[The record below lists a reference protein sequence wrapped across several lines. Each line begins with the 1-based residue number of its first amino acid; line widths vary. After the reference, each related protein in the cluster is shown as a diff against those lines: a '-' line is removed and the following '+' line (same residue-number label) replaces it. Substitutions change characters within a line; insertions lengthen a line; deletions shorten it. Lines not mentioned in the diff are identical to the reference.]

1 MCPPKGRIMSHPAVA
16 SVEPSRF
23 EPTVFGAVRRYST
36 LVVAVTLAAAAIA
49 AGYTLI
55 QPEIY
60 QAQASITVQQPVTPP
75 APQGDSGQY
84 LDSQVLLLQS
94 QRVAGQA
101 ASIANA
107 TLGGNILTAAD
118 FSAANGSLEISPPT
132 TATAGNY
139 GATIVGVSFLG
150 PSPRNA
156 QVGLNSLLQAYNDA
170 RIAAV
175 KAQADAAILGIN
187 NAISSINALM
197 ASISKQLATGRPAL
211 PPGTQDALRKE
222 RLLLVKQREGLKFAQ
237 TRAVANEQAAVAQQ
251 PTVAIQPPAL
261 ANHRWAHAGAIG
273 LVVGILI
280 AGALAFLLASRRR
293 GIADRHDPAAL
304 YGVPLMGEIPAFEA
318 EKAWRPNGTPAD
330 GTLPVID
337 DPHSAIAEAFR
348 FAAGS
353 VERVRATRGPR
364 LSLVFVSPLAS
375 GGKSTVVANMALAVA
390 EGGTRVLAVDAE
402 GDLTAQLLPDAPV
415 AAGFEQVL
423 AGLRPL
429 GDCIQTS
436 PLKGEVAVLGSAPA
450 PWQVTG
456 AARRQAV
463 HDLLAVAK
471 ASYDVVLI
479 DSPALLQVAS
489 ATEVVEAADAA
500 IIVSS
505 PHELIQDHLRMV
517 DRLSL
522 LGSDVIGYIYHQAPV
537 RPHLTRYLRNGSPS
551 PPGGPA
557 DRPGLLQRPAM
568 ARQEPPVALA
578 ATKTTKS
585 PVSSSFR
592 SRIPWRRRH
601 HGRP

>member
-1 MCPPKGRIMSHPAVA
+1 MSHPAVA

-36 LVVAVTLAAAAIA
+36 LVLAVTLAAAAIA

-55 QPEIY
+55 QPKIY
-60 QAQASITVQQPVTPP
+60 QAQASITVQEPVTPP
-75 APQGDSGQY
+75 APQDDPGQY

-94 QRVAGQA
+94 QPVAQRA
-101 ASIANA
+101 ASIADD
-107 TLGGNILTAAD
+107 TLGGNILTPAD
-118 FSAANGSLEISPPT
+118 FSAVNGLLGISPPT

-139 GATIVGVSFLG
+139 GATIIGVSFLG

-156 QVGLNSLLQAYNDA
+156 QVGLNSLLQAYNGA

-175 KAQADAAILGIN
+175 MAQDDAAISGIN
-187 NAISSINALM
+187 HAISSIDALL
-197 ASISKQLATGRPAL
+197 ASISKQLASARLTL
-211 PPGTQDALRKE
+211 PLGTQNALRKE
-222 RLLLVKQREGLKFAQ
+222 RLLLKTQRGGLEFAL

-251 PTVAIQPPAL
+251 PTVDIQPPVL
-261 ANHRWAHAGAIG
+261 SNHRWAHAGAIG

-280 AGALAFLLASRRR
+280 GGALAFLLASRRR
-293 GIADRHDPAAL
+293 GIADRQDPAAL
-304 YGVPLMGEIPAFEA
+304 YGVPLIGEIPAYEA
-318 EKAWRPNGTPAD
+318 EKAWRSNGWRSNGWRSNGVPAD
-330 GTLPVID
+330 VTLPVVD
-337 DPHSAIAEAFR
+337 DPHSAAAEAFR

-353 VERVRATRGPR
+353 IERVRAARGPR

-375 GGKSTVVANMALAVA
+375 GGRSTAVANMALAVA

-402 GDLTAQLLPDAPV
+402 GDLTARLLPGAQV
-415 AAGFEQVL
+415 AMGFEQVL

-429 GDCIQTS
+429 GDCIQVS

-456 AARRQAV
+456 AARLQAV

-522 LGSDVIGYIYHQAPV
+522 LGSNVVGYIYNRAPT
-537 RPHLTRYLRNGSPS
+537 RPHL
-551 PPGGPA
+551 
-557 DRPGLLQRPAM
+557 
-568 ARQEPPVALA
+568 
-578 ATKTTKS
+578 
-585 PVSSSFR
+585 
-592 SRIPWRRRH
+592 
-601 HGRP
+601 HGRS

>member
-1 MCPPKGRIMSHPAVA
+1 MSHPAVA
-16 SVEPSRF
+16 SAEPSRF

-49 AGYTLI
+49 VGYTLI
-55 QPEIY
+55 QPKIY
-60 QAQASITVQQPVTPP
+60 RAQASITVQQPVTPP
-75 APQGDSGQY
+75 APQGNSGQY

-94 QRVAGQA
+94 QRVAQRA
-101 ASIANA
+101 ASIADA
-107 TLGGNILTAAD
+107 TIGGNILTAAD
-118 FSAANGSLEISPPT
+118 FSAVDGSLGISPPT

-139 GATIVGVSFLG
+139 GATIIGVSFQG
-150 PSPRNA
+150 PSARNA
-156 QVGLNSLLQAYNDA
+156 QVGLNSLLQAYNGA
-170 RIAAV
+170 RIAGV
-175 KAQADAAILGIN
+175 RAQADAAILGIHH
-187 NAISSINALM
+187 AISSIDALLD
-197 ASISKQLATGRPAL
+197 SISKQLATARLML
-211 PPGTQDALRKE
+211 PPGTQNALRKE
-222 RLLLVKQREGLKFAQ
+222 LLLLAKERGGLKFAL

-251 PTVAIQPPAL
+251 PTADIQPPVL
-261 ANHRWAHAGAIG
+261 ANHKWAHAGAIG

-280 AGALAFLLASRRR
+280 GGALAFLLASRKR
-293 GIADRHDPAAL
+293 GIADRQDPAAL
-304 YGVPLMGEIPAFEA
+304 YGVPLIGEIPAFEA
-318 EKAWRPNGTPAD
+318 EKARRPNGTPAD
-330 GTLPVID
+330 ATLPVID
-337 DPHSAIAEAFR
+337 DPQSAAAEAFR

-364 LSLVFVSPLAS
+364 LSLVLVSPLTS
-375 GGKSTVVANMALAVA
+375 GGTSTAVANMALAVA

-402 GDLTAQLLPDAPV
+402 GDLTARLLPDAPV
-415 AAGFEQVL
+415 AVGFEQVL

-429 GDCIQTS
+429 SDCIQTS

-450 PWQVTG
+450 AWQVTG
-456 AARRQAV
+456 AARLHAV
-463 HDLLAVAK
+463 RDLLAVAK

-479 DSPALLQVAS
+479 DSPALLEVAS

-522 LGSDVIGYIYHQAPV
+522 LGANVIGYIYNRAPA
-537 RPHLTRYLRNGSPS
+537 RPHLARYLRNGSP
-551 PPGGPA
+551 PPHGGTA
-557 DRPGLLQRPAM
+557 DRTGFPRRPAV
-568 ARQEPPVALA
+568 ARQEPPVVLA
-578 ATKTTKS
+578 ATKMTKS

>member
-1 MCPPKGRIMSHPAVA
+1 MSHPAVA
-16 SVEPSRF
+16 SAEPSRF
-23 EPTVFGAVRRYST
+23 EPTVFGAVRRYSA

-49 AGYTLI
+49 VGYSLI
-55 QPEIY
+55 QPKIY
-60 QAQASITVQQPVTPP
+60 RAQASITVQQPVTPP
-75 APQGDSGQY
+75 APQGDPGEY

-94 QRVAGQA
+94 QPVARQA
-101 ASIANA
+101 ASIADD
-107 TLGGNILTAAD
+107 TLGGSILTAAD
-118 FSAANGSLEISPPT
+118 FSAVDGSLGISPPT

-139 GATIVGVSFLG
+139 GATIIGVSFLG
-150 PSPRNA
+150 SSPRNA
-156 QVGLNSLLQAYNDA
+156 QVGLNSLLQAYNAA

-175 KAQADAAILGIN
+175 RAQSDAAIEGVN
-187 NAISSINALM
+187 HAIGSISALM
-197 ASISKQLATGRPAL
+197 ASISRQLATARLTL
-211 PPGTQDALRKE
+211 PPGTQNALRKE
-222 RLLLVKQREGLKFAQ
+222 RLLLAKQLGGLKFAR
-237 TRAVANEQAAVAQQ
+237 TRAVANEQAAVALQ

-261 ANHRWAHAGAIG
+261 ADRRWAHAGAIG
-273 LVVGILI
+273 LVAGILLG
-280 AGALAFLLASRRR
+280 GALAFVLASRRR
-293 GIADRHDPAAL
+293 GIADRQDPAAL
-304 YGVPLMGEIPAFEA
+304 YGVPLIGEIPPFGA
-318 EKAWRPNGTPAD
+318 EKARRPDGTRAD

-337 DPHSAIAEAFR
+337 DPHSAAAEAFR

-364 LSLVFVSPLAS
+364 LSLVFVSPLA
-375 GGKSTVVANMALAVA
+375 GGGTSTAVANMALAVA

-402 GDLTAQLLPDAPV
+402 GDLTARLLPDAQV
-415 AAGFEQVL
+415 AVGFEQVL

-471 ASYDVVLI
+471 ASYDLVLI

-500 IIVSS
+500 IVVSS
-505 PHELIQDHLRMV
+505 PHEPIQDHLRMV
-517 DRLSL
+517 DRLRL
-522 LGSDVIGYIYHQAPV
+522 LGADVIGYIYNRAPV
-537 RPHLTRYLRNGSPS
+537 RPRLTRYLRNGSPS
-551 PPGGPA
+551 PHGGPA
-557 DRPGLLQRPAM
+557 DRTGFLRRPVM
-568 ARQEPPVALA
+568 ARQESSVVLA
-578 ATKTTKS
+578 ATKMTKS
-585 PVSSSFR
+585 PLSSSFR

>member
-1 MCPPKGRIMSHPAVA
+1 MSHPAVA
-16 SVEPSRF
+16 RAEPSRF
-23 EPTVFGAVRRYST
+23 EPTVFGAVRRYSM

-49 AGYTLI
+49 VGYTLI
-55 QPEIY
+55 QPKVY

-94 QRVAGQA
+94 QRVAQRA
-101 ASIANA
+101 ASIADA
-107 TLGGNILTAAD
+107 TLGGSILTAAD
-118 FSAANGSLEISPPT
+118 FSSVDGSLGISPPT

-139 GATIVGVSFLG
+139 GATIIGVSFLG
-150 PSPRNA
+150 LSPRTA
-156 QVGLNSLLQAYNDA
+156 QVGLNSLLQAYNGA

-187 NAISSINALM
+187 DAISSIDALVD
-197 ASISKQLATGRPAL
+197 SISKQLASARLTL
-211 PPGTQDALRKE
+211 PVGTQNALRKE
-222 RLLLVKQREGLKFAQ
+222 LLLLEKERGGLKFAL
-237 TRAVANEQAAVAQQ
+237 TRAVANEQAAVAEQ

-261 ANHRWAHAGAIG
+261 ANHGWAHAGAIG
-273 LVVGILI
+273 LLVGILI
-280 AGALAFLLASRRR
+280 GGALAFLLASRRR
-293 GIADRHDPAAL
+293 GIADQQDPAAL
-304 YGVPLMGEIPAFEA
+304 YGVPLMGEIPPFEG
-318 EKAWRPNGTPAD
+318 EKARRSNGASAD
-330 GTLPVID
+330 VTLPVID
-337 DPHSAIAEAFR
+337 DPHSAAAEAFR

-353 VERVRATRGPR
+353 VERVRAARGPR
-364 LSLVFVSPLAS
+364 LSLVFVAPLAS
-375 GGKSTVVANMALAVA
+375 GGKSTAVANMALAVA

-402 GDLTAQLLPDAPV
+402 GDLTPQLLPDAPV
-415 AAGFEQVL
+415 AVGFEQVL

-429 GDCIQTS
+429 GDCIQMS
-436 PLKGEVAVLGSAPA
+436 PLKCEVAVLGSAPA

-456 AARRQAV
+456 AARLQAV

-522 LGSDVIGYIYHQAPV
+522 LGSNVVGYIYNRAPA
-537 RPHLTRYLRNGSPS
+537 RPHLARYMRNGSPS
-551 PPGGPA
+551 PPGGSA
-557 DRPGLLQRPAM
+557 DRTGDLRRPARD
-568 ARQEPPVALA
+568 RQEPPAALA
-578 ATKTTKS
+578 ATKMNES
-585 PVSSSFR
+585 RASLSFR

>member
-1 MCPPKGRIMSHPAVA
+1 MSHPAVA
-16 SVEPSRF
+16 RAEPSRF
-23 EPTVFGAVRRYST
+23 EPTVFGAVRRYSA
-36 LVVAVTLAAAAIA
+36 LVVAITLAAAAIA
-49 AGYTLI
+49 VGYTLI
-55 QPEIY
+55 QPKIY
-60 QAQASITVQQPVTPP
+60 RAQASITVQQPVTPP
-75 APQGDSGQY
+75 APQGDAGQY

-94 QRVAGQA
+94 QSVARRA

-107 TLGGNILTAAD
+107 TLGGSILTAAD
-118 FSAANGSLEISPPT
+118 FSAVDGSLGISPPT

-139 GATIVGVSFLG
+139 GATIIGVSFLG
-150 PSPRNA
+150 PSPRDA
-156 QVGLNSLLQAYNDA
+156 QVGLNSLLKAYNAA
-170 RIAAV
+170 RIADV
-175 KAQADAAILGIN
+175 RAQADAAILGIN
-187 NAISSINALM
+187 DAIKSINALV
-197 ASISKQLATGRPAL
+197 ASISRQLAAARLAL
-211 PPGTQDALRKE
+211 PLSTQNALRKE
-222 RLLLVKQREGLKFAQ
+222 RLLLVKQRAGLEFAL
-237 TRAVANEQAAVAQQ
+237 TRAVTNEQAAVAQQ

-280 AGALAFLLASRRR
+280 GGALAFLLASRRR
-293 GIADRHDPAAL
+293 GIADRQDPAAL
-304 YGVPLMGEIPAFEA
+304 YGVPLIGEIPASEA
-318 EKAWRPNGTPAD
+318 EKAWRPNGTAAD
-330 GTLPVID
+330 MGLPVID
-337 DPHSAIAEAFR
+337 NPHSAAAEAFR

-364 LSLVFVSPLAS
+364 LSLVFVSPLAN
-375 GGKSTVVANMALAVA
+375 GGTSTAVANMALAVA

-415 AAGFEQVL
+415 AVGFEQVL

-429 GDCIQTS
+429 GDCIQMS

-450 PWQVTG
+450 AWQVTG
-456 AARRQAV
+456 AARLQAV

-505 PHELIQDHLRMV
+505 PHELIQDHLKMV

-522 LGSDVIGYIYHQAPV
+522 IGSNVIGYIYNRAPA

-551 PPGGPA
+551 RPGGPA
-557 DRPGLLQRPAM
+557 DRNGLPQRPSM
-568 ARQEPPVALA
+568 AQQEPPATQA
-578 ATKTTKS
+578 ATKMTTS
-585 PVSSSFR
+585 PRSSSFR